1 MKKLLQIGFENAKFQ
16 GRNFREYC
24 TFFSFSDINNGII
37 LDKTFDRF
45 TAKIVAGF

>member
-1 MKKLLQIGFENAKFQ
+1 MQ
-16 GRNFREYC
+16 NFKEEIFANNV